1 MSEALKPERRAVEER
16 LLAHFFPTFRLT
28 GGTAIGSLETNSHA
42 LYNLAIELHHFPL
55 GSPTVKVVSPHL
67 KDYNGRPLALSITSS
82 RMHHLG
88 ADRHGA
94 IRLCLH
100 VPGQHDPR
108 DTLYKSLLKAR
119 LWLEAYE
126 THLRTGE
133 MIDELLSHGDYLN
146 D

>member
-1 MSEALKPERRAVEER
+1 MPDTLTPERSAVEER

-28 GGTAIGSLETNSHA
+28 GRTAIGTLETNSHA
-42 LYNLAIELHHFPL
+42 LYSVAVELHHFPF
-55 GSPTVKVVSPHL
+55 GPPTVKVVSPRLTNHSGQL
-67 KDYNGRPLALSITSS
+67 LALSVASR

-88 ADRHGA
+88 PDQHGA
-94 IRLCLH
+94 LRLCLH

-108 DTLYKSLLKAR
+108 DTLYKSLIKAR

-126 THLRTGE
+126 THIRTGE
-133 MIDELLSHGDYLN
+133 MIDALLSHGRLD